1 MDGGN
6 EEDRLGTAPLPPS
19 SRPFHHQQQHDP
31 RQQHHHH
38 NHNHSHSHY
47 QQHYNYELDDDAFT
61 SSTAVST
68 IQHYDRNSNRP
79 EVATYA
85 AANFQAVAA
94 NAAAVAYPNSDF
106 SNAAPPESPSEP
118 DDFYRDHRGRPADS
132 MASAALP
139 QHHALPHSHNIAHSR
154 QTSATSRSD
163 PYGASIVSK
172 HGPNGLS
179 AGHSGP
185 RSTYRSASMPIDD
198 KPPKPAAGAY
208 GPSKQPSVK
217 DLKKRFD
224 QAVAEPSQGK
234 AIRQPGARLVSKDGS
249 SGTARGRLGGPPG
262 TYLTL
267 RTSVDRDAGSFPT
280 RSNSRQRYVEEDQL
294 SSNAKSFASR
304 MRPKAASTATSTL
317 AQAAK
322 AVSPPPVRSP
332 SVPAASPR
340 SARPT
345 GLLFGEILPQ
355 DDGSRTVGYGIDDMA
370 NRSRRTSH
378 QQAHDITSP
387 DRASQDDGEPASP
400 VEWYRRSSKGSRI
413 PTSIHVR
420 TQSDTSANK
429 PAISGNRRP
438 ASRQNRNST
447 SSQASQPASPSSRLP
462 ISVKKLGESPSHSSP
477 STRANSPSQPL
488 PASGRSSRQHVI
500 RAKTPTT
507 RSATPTSKRSNH
519 STPTTSRRAAPN
531 KIATPSNQGNTRLAA
546 YISAPPPKLSPPLRS
561 SRPRQP
567 VSSASTASSRLKA
580 VERSSGNKRSGHDDE
595 PNSRRRKI
603 DVGPID
609 FAQRRET
616 IKLAYSKSIRE
627 SQAREARQA
636 AAARRKEQMA
646 AAAKAKVEAEKALQT
661 HADASSAKHP
671 PEQESPVIR
680 ADQAASGEQGP
691 AADSGLGSSG
701 PSLRLVTSETKTDAD
716 TTTADVP
723 SKFPDLEIPGSFPSF
738 GTPDLAQDE
747 VPMSAISN
755 TSVVTEFDDEPQ
767 TEPPVSIGQ
776 TSGLGI
782 HVPSAQPGVVYAK
795 AIYQSPFEDDRAEGA
810 VQPTTDATQG
820 LPYGY
825 EPANNSAP
833 PTTEPERGSA
843 SEAELLAG
851 SQHME
856 DIPILIQG
864 QDDKSLV
871 EPVVKDDATAQQDSP
886 AEQQTPPTSSH
897 QMPEYEPGPF
907 VPQSQPTTVTILS
920 RGSSDFLPPVQTS
933 LRTDIVRDLDGSSQS
948 PHMDSLEDFYIGGPH
963 LRDNISALRDSTF
976 MSSEASDEHMASS
989 AEAQRTPDTSRSLT
1003 VPGLMSPANR
1013 TSQHSAWTDFSLE
1026 SSDAGRDFTSKA
1038 GMNFISRDSTVRGR
1052 PPMLDSRPDSYAS
1065 DHRSED
1071 HGYNSDVPRADGR
1084 STGAF
1089 QLERH
1094 ELPELDTGDGFTM
1107 DYVSPSAKR
1116 SSVPGQPD
1124 HEPPPIPTPDNRSV
1138 QEGRRTPSSS
1148 YYDQTRPNSYLQSVA
1163 DDEFGGSRRESEEF
1177 TQPTFTPHS
1186 TGHASLDSTGMGF
1199 SRTTTLDADPKT
1211 ASADDVKDQTS
1222 VQTGASGKE
1231 RSRLVQRQ
1239 NVVKELIDTEGSFVR
1254 DMNVIEEIYK
1264 GTAEACPK
1272 LDNKTIKLIFRNTD
1286 EIIAFHTAFHL
1297 ELKEAVAS
1305 VYSPKGRRSPL
1316 SRESKDDPISDSMTV
1331 RSNGSSPK
1339 DGRDTNI
1346 EPDDGKDRQTS
1357 IGPVFVK
1364 GIEQMRVVHESFLRT
1379 SDPAAKRLIQIQED
1393 PAVQV
1398 WLSECNEAARD
1409 LTAAWNLDSLLIKP
1423 MQRITKY
1430 PNLISQLLQYTP
1442 EDHPDREALIS
1453 ARNALETAILDI
1465 NKTKKNFE
1473 LVGQIVG
1480 RKRKE
1485 SDVRAGFARAF
1496 GKRVDKLQAA
1506 TIRVEEDTEYK
1517 ALQEKF
1523 GDDYL
1528 RLQVVLRD
1536 VEFYTRKVSEYV
1548 HEFLQYL
1555 SAMELVMRLQPS
1567 PFPEIESKWAR
1578 FNVSMRDME
1587 KVALDQH
1594 LAQVRKHVIEPFE
1607 LVIRCYNHPSLAMK
1621 KRAKRRLDFERA
1633 EQLKKAG
1640 KKVDKQLSELVEQY
1654 EALNETLKKELP
1666 KLSAHTEKIGNIC
1679 LGNFVC
1685 IQVKWF
1691 SIWKD
1696 KVKAVLDD
1704 KHVPE
1709 MSEVVSSFNREFK
1722 SMEEQIASIGII
1734 NPSLKPRMSQSTTDD
1749 GMSRIK
1755 SRPSEL
1761 STRSRGLSIN
1771 DMAPTIPTP
1780 DFVRA
1785 NNGQNI
1791 TSPAVTSP
1799 TSSSHYY
1806 YYYKEQHSGLNGH
1819 GQSRYAVPASPSHNS
1834 SLSGAPPRP
1843 PTSRSYDSGPSQR
1856 PSVDSTAPPIMG
1868 SLQQRRDS
1876 GSTYATNYASS
1887 EQRDRRFSGL
1897 FSSAMPPEEAEE
1909 RQLRSRQPSQRPSRA
1924 SSRER
1929 PMINGYNVMFL
1940 AASLFEFNIEDTKH
1954 EAGYP
1959 YLTYQAGEIFD
1970 VIAEKGELWLAK
1982 NQDDPARVVGWI
1994 WSKHFAKLADP

>member
-19 SRPFHHQQQHDP
+19 SRPFHHQQQYDP
-31 RQQHHHH
+31 RHHHHHH

-47 QQHYNYELDDDAFT
+47 QQHYNYELDDDA
-61 SSTAVST
+61 SN
-68 IQHYDRNSNRP
+68 IQHFDRNLNRP

-85 AANFQAVAA
+85 VANLQAVAA

-118 DDFYRDHRGRPADS
+118 DDFYRDHRGRTADP

-139 QHHALPHSHNIAHSR
+139 HQHHNLPHTHNIAHSR
-154 QTSATSRSD
+154 QTSATSRAD
-163 PYGASIVSK
+163 PYGSSIVSK
-172 HGPNGLS
+172 HGQNGLS

-198 KPPKPAAGAY
+198 RISKPATGVY

-224 QAVAEPSQGK
+224 QAVAESSQGK
-234 AIRQPGARLVSKDGS
+234 VIRQPGARIVSKDGS

-267 RTSVDRDAGSFPT
+267 RTSVDRDAGSFHT
-280 RSNSRQRYVEEDQL
+280 RSNSRQKYVEEDQL

-304 MRPKAASTATSTL
+304 MRPKAASTATNTL

-332 SVPAASPR
+332 SVPATSPR
-340 SARPT
+340 SARPA

-355 DDGSRTVGYGIDDMA
+355 DDGSRTVGYGIDEMA
-370 NRSRRTSH
+370 TRSPPTSE
-378 QQAHDITSP
+378 QQAHDLTSP
-387 DRASQDDGEPASP
+387 DRASHDDGEPGSP
-400 VEWYRRSSKGSRI
+400 AEWYRRSSKVSRI
-413 PTSIHVR
+413 PTSVHVR

-429 PAISGNRRP
+429 TPMSGNRRP

-462 ISVKKLGESPSHSSP
+462 VSVKKFGESPSQSSP

-488 PASGRSSRQHVI
+488 PASGRSSRQHGI

-507 RSATPTSKRSNH
+507 RSTTPTSKRSNH
-519 STPTTSRRAAPN
+519 STPTTSRRPAPN

-580 VERSSGNKRSGHDDE
+580 VERSSANKRSGHDDE
-595 PNSRRRKI
+595 FNGRRRKI

-636 AAARRKEQMA
+636 AAARRKEQME
-646 AAAKAKVEAEKALQT
+646 AAAKAKVEAEKAFQT
-661 HADASSAKHP
+661 RADASSAKHP
-671 PEQESPVIR
+671 PEQGSSVTR
-680 ADQAASGEQGP
+680 AELAASGEKGS
-691 AADSGLGSSG
+691 AADTGLGSSE
-701 PSLRLVTSETKTDAD
+701 PSLTLITSETKTDAD
-716 TTTADVP
+716 TTTLDVP

-738 GTPDLAQDE
+738 GSPELAQDE
-747 VPMSAISN
+747 VPMSAISS

-782 HVPSAQPGVVYAK
+782 QVPSAQPDAVYEK
-795 AIYQSPFEDDRAEGA
+795 AIYQSPFEDERIEGA
-810 VQPTTDATQG
+810 IQPTVDATQG
-820 LPYGY
+820 LAYGHK
-825 EPANNSAP
+825 PSNNSAP
-833 PTTEPERGSA
+833 TTSEPERGSA
-843 SEAELLAG
+843 SEAELLPG

-856 DIPILIQG
+856 DIPILIQD
-864 QDDKSLV
+864 QASESSV
-871 EPVVKDDATAQQDSP
+871 EPVVKDDATEQQNSA
-886 AEQQTPPTSSH
+886 AEQTPPTPH
-897 QMPEYEPGPF
+897 QIPEYEPGPF
-907 VPQSQPTTVTILS
+907 VPQSQSTTVTILS

-933 LRTDIVRDLDGSSQS
+933 LRTDIVRELEGASQS
-948 PHMDSLEDFYIGGPH
+948 PQMDSLEDFYIGGPH

-976 MSSEASDEHMASS
+976 MSSEASDEHMVSS

-1003 VPGLMSPANR
+1003 IHGLISPANR

-1026 SSDAGRDFTSKA
+1026 SSDAGRERMSKA

-1052 PPMLDSRPDSYAS
+1052 PPILDSRPDSYAS
-1065 DHRSED
+1065 DHRSEDHRDED

-1138 QEGRRTPSSS
+1138 REGRRTPSSS
-1148 YYDQTRPNSYLQSVA
+1148 YYDQTRPSSYLQSVP

-1199 SRTTTLDADPKT
+1199 GRTTALEVDQKIN
-1211 ASADDVKDQTS
+1211 SADDVKDQTS
-1222 VQTGASGKE
+1222 VQTGASAKE
-1231 RSRLVQRQ
+1231 RNRLVQRQ

-1286 EIIAFHTAFHL
+1286 EIIAFHTAFHI
-1297 ELKEAVAS
+1297 ELKEAVMS

-1316 SRESKDDPISDSMTV
+1316 SRESKEDPISDSMTV
-1331 RSNGSSPK
+1331 RSNGSSSK
-1339 DGRDTNI
+1339 EGRDTSI

-1357 IGPVFVK
+1357 IGPVFIK

-1393 PAVQV
+1393 AAVQV

-1453 ARNALETAILDI
+1453 ARNALETAILEI

-1506 TIRVEEDTEYK
+1506 AIRVEEDTEYK

-1709 MSEVVSSFNREFK
+1709 MSEVVASFHREFK

-1755 SRPSEL
+1755 PRPSEL

-1771 DMAPTIPTP
+1771 DMVPTIPTP
-1780 DFVRA
+1780 DFIRA

-1791 TSPAVTSP
+1791 TSPTVTSP
-1799 TSSSHYY
+1799 TSSSHY

-1834 SLSGAPPRP
+1834 SHSGAPPRP
-1843 PTSRSYDSGPSQR
+1843 PTSRSYDSGPSHR
-1856 PSVDSTAPPIMG
+1856 PSVDSAPTMG

-1929 PMINGYNVMFL
+1929 PTINGYNVMFL

-1982 NQDDPARVVGWI
+1982 NQDDPAKVVGWI